1 MSATPI
7 GITGA
12 TGRLGGRV
20 ARRLAERG
28 VATRLLV
35 RDPARAPEL
44 AGAEVARITYDDT
57 DEVRAALTGI
67 DVLFM
72 VSAAESAERLE
83 EHRRFVAAAAA
94 AGVRHVV
101 YTSFVGA
108 GPDATFTLARDHGAT
123 EQFIRDSGM
132 TFTFLRDDFYLDI
145 FPLFVDDTGALKGP
159 AGDGAV
165 AAVAIADVARVAEQV
180 LTEPAAHADAIY
192 DLTGPEALTLTQ
204 IAAIITE
211 VTGRPTRYVEESVEE
226 AYASRRPSGAPQ
238 WQLDAWVST
247 YTAIATGELATVTDA
262 VKRLTGRPP
271 LTLADVLAGREDAP
285 A

>member
-123 EQFIRDSGM
+123 EQFIRESGM

-180 LTEPAAHADAIY
+180 LTDPAAHADAIY
-192 DLTGPEALTLTQ
+192 DLTGPVALTLTQ

-262 VKRLTGRPP
+262 VERLTGRPP
-271 LTLADVLAGREDAP
+271 LTLADVLTGRDDAP

>member
-67 DVLFM
+67 EVLFM

-123 EQFIRDSGM
+123 EQFIREPGM

-180 LTEPAAHADAIY
+180 LTDPAAHADAIY

-226 AYASRRPSGAPQ
+226 AYASRRPSGAAQ

-247 YTAIATGELATVTDA
+247 YTAIATGELATVTYT
-262 VKRLTGRPP
+262 VERLTGRPP